1 MNEPVAVKS
10 ILEKKKW
17 KKKMTERN
25 RKKEIKYTNTILKFV
40 AYKSV

>member
-17 KKKMTERN
+17 KKKIIERN

-40 AYKSV
+40 A